1 MKKISLILAAC
12 LAMLSVVSCG
22 ETADSQTESTK
33 QTTTAE
39 TATTTA
45 ATSDTTETTTTEQ
58 TTAATTTSQTTVTE
72 SETEQGTSLE
82 GTSWYTIHS
91 GVYLEFDFGKDTY
104 TITGYQ
110 LDKHSGEFKEAE
122 EGNYLNTEYEYQQTD
137 DNIFMRASG
146 SKESEKDWAY
156 RIKDGN
162 LELCDLNHFQ
172 GGFDDVDELL
182 SQNQDF
188 GVSLAY
194 YVYKPLKDFT
204 SDDENS
210 FLESID
216 GEWYKEGKDQ
226 LIDFDKSKM
235 QVYNDGF
242 DVYYGLYESPV
253 ENSVITGPGPE
264 QEFVYLL
271 NYAELI
277 DDDTLLLGEGMTEYN
292 VYHRR

>member
-1 MKKISLILAAC
+1 MICVRFLVCHWCFHNHLLIAC
-12 LAMLSVVSCG
+12 LEICFS
-22 ETADSQTESTK
+22 
-33 QTTTAE
+33 
-39 TATTTA
+39 
-45 ATSDTTETTTTEQ
+45 
-58 TTAATTTSQTTVTE
+58 
-72 SETEQGTSLE
+72 SLCRKKH
-82 GTSWYTIHS
+82 III
-91 GVYLEFDFGKDTY
+91 F
-104 TITGYQ
+104 IT
-110 LDKHSGEFKEAE
+110 
-122 EGNYLNTEYEYQQTD
+122 
-137 DNIFMRASG
+137 
-146 SKESEKDWAY
+146 KESEKDWAY

-172 GGFDDVDELL
+172 GGFEDVDELL
-182 SQNQDF
+182 SQNQNF
-188 GVSLAY
+188 RVSLAY

-210 FLESID
+210 FLESLD
-216 GEWYKEGKDQ
+216 GEWYNEGKDQ

>member
-22 ETADSQTESTK
+22 GTADSQTESTK
-33 QTTTAE
+33 QTTAE
-39 TATTTA
+39 NATTTA
-45 ATSDTTETTTTEQ
+45 TTAETTETTTTEQ
-58 TTAATTTSQTTVTE
+58 TTATTTTSQTTVTE

-104 TITGYQ
+104 KITGYQ
-110 LDKHSGEFKEAE
+110 LDKNSGEFKEAE

-172 GGFDDVDELL
+172 GGFDDVDEEL
-182 SQNQDF
+182 SQNQDLNNAM
-188 GVSLAY
+188 VY
-194 YVYKPLKDFT
+194 YIYKPLKDFT

-210 FLESID
+210 FLESLD
-216 GEWYKEGKDQ
+216 GEWYNDKDQ
-226 LIDFDKSKM
+226 HIDFFIPKM
-235 QVYNDGF
+235 QVDYGGYDDYF
-242 DVYYGLYESPV
+242 GLYESPV
-253 ENSVITGPGPE
+253 ENSVIIGPGPNR
-264 QEFVYLL
+264 EFVYRM